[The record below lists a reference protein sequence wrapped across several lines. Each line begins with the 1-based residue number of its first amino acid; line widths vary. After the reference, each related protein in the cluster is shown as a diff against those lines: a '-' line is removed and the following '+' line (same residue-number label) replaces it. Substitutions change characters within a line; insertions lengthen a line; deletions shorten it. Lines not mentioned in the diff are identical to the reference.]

1 MGVCIEPP
9 EYVIGLEHFETWVHR
24 TRPEGVRSEAG
35 DLDFVV
41 NSLRKYAR
49 LALRGN
55 PTVLLLLFVIR
66 TTYCC
71 ERPSATSC
79 RHSRQPS
86 FRAAPGIRSWA
97 TSAPRSS
104 ASSANAAEAREARP
118 CRRSYSSGGHRQGP
132 LARGGGVRVIVRAG
146 STFTPA
152 LLCEESLAP
161 TRP

>member
-1 MGVCIEPP
+1 MGVCIEPR

-49 LALRGN
+49 LALKGN
-55 PTVLLLLFVIR
+55 PTVLLLLFVNPDDLLLR
-66 TTYCC
+66 TPLGDELQTLA
-71 ERPSATSC
+71 PAVI
-79 RHSRQPS
+79 
-86 FRAAPGIRSWA
+86 RAAPGIRSWA

-104 ASSANAAEAREARP
+104 ASSAMRTEAREATP

-132 LARGGGVRVIVRAG
+132 FARGGGVRVIVRAG

>member
-49 LALRGN
+49 LALKGN
-55 PTVLLLLFVIR
+55 PTVLLLLFVNPE
-66 TTYCC
+66 TYCC

-86 FRAAPGIRSWA
+86 FAPRRAFVPGLPQRPEAAP
-97 TSAPRSS
+97 PRRCGQKHVKRRH
-104 ASSANAAEAREARP
+104 AAARTPRGDIAR
-118 CRRSYSSGGHRQGP
+118 
-132 LARGGGVRVIVRAG
+132 
-146 STFTPA
+146 A
-152 LLCEESLAP
+152 LLLGEGEYG
-161 TRP
+161 

>member
-104 ASSANAAEAREARP
+104 ALLGECGQKHVKRGHAAARTPRGDIAR
-118 CRRSYSSGGHRQGP
+118 
-132 LARGGGVRVIVRAG
+132 
-146 STFTPA
+146 A
-152 LLCEESLAP
+152 LLLGEGEYG
-161 TRP
+161 